1 MIPVDFTNFI
11 TMFADAIPDEVHP
24 AARSTIKM
32 WLWAAHALME
42 GDNIGA
48 ARIFRGI
55 NRKIATELGWFAQGV
70 GIKDIEAV
78 TNRAA
83 RGDMTGAVALLLR
96 EMESRHAK
104 HC

>member
-11 TMFADAIPDEVHP
+11 TMFADAFPDEVHP
-24 AARSTIKM
+24 AARATIKM
-32 WLWAAHALME
+32 WLWAAHDALMA
-42 GDNIGA
+42 GDNIEA

-55 NRKIATELGWFAQGV
+55 NRKIADELGWFAQGV
-70 GIKDIEAV
+70 GVKDIEAV
-78 TNRAA
+78 TSRAA
-83 RGDMTGAVALLLR
+83 RGDMTGAVVLLR